1 MTDTTGTARHAPA
14 GGAVAPGSAQD
25 PEQDALVRQVLSTVR
40 GDDERLRELIG
51 GLVTHLHAFVRETRP
66 AEDEWLRAVD
76 FLVRTGRACT
86 ERRNEFILLSD
97 MLGLTS
103 AVDEVNHTGP
113 ATMTPSSV
121 EGPFHSPAPPRPMG
135 AWIAEGPELRRGE
148 RAVVHGRITDC
159 DGGPLAGAV
168 LDVWQ
173 ANDTGLYD
181 SQDAEQPD
189 GNLRGLFTTGPDGA
203 YWFRTVKP
211 ASYPVPT
218 DGPVGE
224 LLRAL
229 GRHPMRPAH
238 VHLRVEAA
246 GHRSLTTHVFAADD
260 PYLGSDAAFAV
271 KDALIAPFAP
281 GDRDTARRFGMDG
294 PFLAAEFDIRLAA
307 ATAQETGGTHA

>member
-1 MTDTTGTARHAPA
+1 MTAN
-14 GGAVAPGSAQD
+14 PGS
-25 PEQDALVRQVLSTVR
+25 ERLDALLAQVLDSVGGPDPR
-40 GDDERLRELIG
+40 VRELVG

-66 AEDEWLRAVD
+66 TEAEWLRAVD
-76 FLVRTGRACT
+76 FLVRVGHTCT
-86 ERRNEFILLSD
+86 DTRNEFILLSD
-97 MLGLTS
+97 MLGVTS

-121 EGPFHSPAPPRPMG
+121 EGPFHSPAPVRPMG
-135 AWIAEGPELRRGE
+135 AWIAEGPERERGE
-148 RAVVHGRITDC
+148 PAVVHGRVTDC
-159 DGGPLAGAV
+159 DGVPVAGAV

-189 GNLRGLFTTGPDGA
+189 GNLRALLTTGDDGA

-211 ASYPVPT
+211 SSYPVPT

-224 LLRAL
+224 LLRAV

-238 VHLRVEAA
+238 VHIKVAAA
-246 GHRSLTTHVFAADD
+246 GHRPLTTHIFVAGD

-271 KDALIAPFAP
+271 KDALIADFLPSDQA
-281 GDRDTARRFGMDG
+281 RFGMDG
-294 PFLAAEFDIRLAA
+294 PFLAAEFDIRLVK
-307 ATAQETGGTHA
+307 EGDPR